1 MNPPV
6 TTEIP
11 LADLRRNYMR
21 AGLRRA
27 DLDADPLKQLAHWLR
42 EAVDAGLT
50 EPNAMVLST
59 VDSDSQPSS
68 RTVLLKGL
76 DDGGLLFFTNY
87 QSRKGR
93 ELDLNPRASLLF
105 PWIDLERQVIVSGS
119 VERVGDDVSDR
130 YFHQRPYGSRLGAVL
145 SRQSEVI
152 PHRQWLEDLRQQ
164 LEQQYPEA
172 AGGPPRPSFW
182 GGYRLRPER
191 IEFWQGRP
199 DRLHDRLSYRQ
210 RGGEG
215 WTVDRLSP

>member
-1 MNPPV
+1 MNPTV

-27 DLDADPLKQLAHWLR
+27 DLDPDPLKQLAHWLR

-59 VDSDSQPSS
+59 VDTLGQPSS

-76 DDGGLLFFTNY
+76 DGGLQFFTNY

-93 ELDLNPRASLLF
+93 ELELNPRASVLF
-105 PWIDLERQVIVSGS
+105 PWIDLERQVIVSGR
-119 VERVGDDVSDR
+119 VERVDDAVSDH

-152 PHRQWLEDLRQQ
+152 PHRQWLEELRQQ
-164 LEQQYPEA
+164 LERQYPESG
-172 AGGPPRPSFW
+172 GGPPRPAFW
-182 GGYRLRPER
+182 GGYRLIAER

-199 DRLHDRLSYRQ
+199 DRLHDRLNYRAK
-210 RGGEG
+210 GHGE
-215 WTVDRLSP
+215 WAIERLSP